1 LLEALVF
8 AWRSSEDIRAELK
21 SIHFKHEFPDWDDSG
36 TTSPEEW
43 ILVAHNKKEAQ
54 VIMNDYVGIVRSDL
68 RLDRARRRIDF
79 LKEETEAY
87 YKKTKITP
95 QIIELRNIIKV
106 ASLIIQGAIKRRE
119 SRGLHYT
126 TDFPQKDDKHY
137 LADTVLRSF

>member
-1 LLEALVF
+1 MAVNGEKL
-8 AWRSSEDIRAELK
+8 
-21 SIHFKHEFPDWDDSG
+21 
-36 TTSPEEW
+36 SPAKIVEMLNA
-43 ILVAHNKKEAQ
+43 IGGAHGIGRVDLVAHNKKETQA
-54 VIMNDYVGIVRSDL
+54 IMNDYVGIVRSDL

-79 LKEETEAY
+79 LKEETETY
-87 YKKTKITP
+87 YKKTRITP

-126 TDFPQKDDKHY
+126 TDFPEKDDKHY